1 MDFGLKTQYERCAS
15 LTTLWGII
23 FLLFGFSQ
31 KACLNFEKQKTVLS
45 TDSQIQQLLLF
56 LVEKSA
62 FLRHR
67 KLSGQ
72 VAKPL

>member
-1 MDFGLKTQYERCAS
+1 MCFLDHSFGYNSFVFLVFRKTHAS
-15 LTTLWGII
+15 I
-23 FLLFGFSQ
+23 SR
-31 KACLNFEKQKTVLS
+31 KKVVLS
-45 TDSQIQQLLLF
+45 TDSQIQQLRLF

-72 VAKPL
+72 VAMPL

>member
-1 MDFGLKTQYERCAS
+1 MCFLDHSFGYNF
-15 LTTLWGII
+15 
-23 FLLFGFSQ
+23 FLVFRKKHAQISR
-31 KACLNFEKQKTVLS
+31 KEVVLS
-45 TDSQIQQLLLF
+45 TDSQIQQLRLF

-67 KLSGQ
+67 KSTGQ